1 MSMKKLDDQSMMDK
15 LSDIPSD
22 LSTAIRSAWRGR
34 ERGLA
39 VFAGVFLASLVI
51 TTVFA
56 YGVGLS
62 QSALQRGLSDEV
74 YDAKVDFNS
83 ESDWTTRTNDSAE
96 WSAVCDELLDREEI
110 IDCGLVFGR
119 QGIRLS
125 GFFDS
130 AFAIPQPLNAV
141 DAAGPTG
148 NWEDVSWDY
157 PEALENGPS
166 INGGRILR
174 IVDSAHFD
182 GELANRY
189 SDRILY
195 GSWPESVQP
204 GINPVILP
212 SKIASQA
219 EVMVN
224 DTITYLNLTY
234 VTDSQ
239 PSGSELTDC
248 EGEVVTRVI
257 DSGGYQFCSVTMSLR
272 NLTIVGVYEEWPF
285 TNPTLLF
292 NPVIVGDMALSESD
306 KTALMASDHGYL
318 GVAIDRSLLPTS
330 STDDAA
336 DWLEDNKKELEGEG
350 YGPDEEIEIRYND
363 LIAGSLVFFRI
374 FLGLVQVFDYILM
387 IPIVILSF
395 AVLIYGLVLS
405 LEQRKREI
413 SIHRV
418 IGGTERG
425 LRGMVLREMT
435 AISIA
440 GWLLGYIVALLSVP
454 LILDAVGFMSFEK
467 GDIDLNPTLGVGY
480 TIAVFLLTVGIAYL
494 VARART
500 KDFLEM
506 EIDEGV
512 RKVKGV
518 KKPRTWLHVLAF
530 SIGVFASLES
540 YIETSGGWGPF
551 GEDGIITGF
560 FVDSLI
566 ALLGP
571 FALWIGGALVLGR
584 IGGAAPRIVLKI
596 VGRLKAVADIRR
608 GLRSSGSN
616 ESVDRLAVIL
626 LLTLSIVTLAAV
638 QGYTGTL
645 VDERTASAQV
655 GADIQVQ
662 FEGPVSEDVA
672 RQRVESAITNLGA
685 DAIDNIDSM
694 TSVGSTFVTAKEG
707 GGLVPALVLFDGH
720 EETLIW
726 DEQAA
731 PWASY
736 GGNTVTIGE
745 SARDFFE
752 IESGSVEIFLPTFTP
767 IFTDSGVDISI
778 TYTSANLQ
786 YIGMHEWVPGMT
798 GAESTQAVLMGEST
812 YRTLAGNAT
821 VDGHTSP
828 RWFFEVCDQSNADCK
843 DALERLSAELVNIQ
857 GVSVASDW
865 NSAHSEVERN
875 GGLIFGTQ
883 GLLSLQFVVAS
894 MASVASAFVFLS
906 LVLTQRKKELAIL
919 QAIGAS
925 PSQIIKLVLFEIL
938 AIVGMSMGLGILLG
952 LGIAQ
957 SFNGFFDIFGFIFQI
972 FLGSQ
977 ATVDRTL
984 VWPWMELAIVNAV
997 VLVSVVAALLMVT
1010 RRALNSDLAVVLKGE

>member
-1 MSMKKLDDQSMMDK
+1 
-15 LSDIPSD
+15 
-22 LSTAIRSAWRGR
+22 
-34 ERGLA
+34 
-39 VFAGVFLASLVI
+39 
-51 TTVFA
+51 
-56 YGVGLS
+56 
-62 QSALQRGLSDEV
+62 
-74 YDAKVDFNS
+74 
-83 ESDWTTRTNDSAE
+83 
-96 WSAVCDELLDREEI
+96 
-110 IDCGLVFGR
+110 
-119 QGIRLS
+119 
-125 GFFDS
+125 
-130 AFAIPQPLNAV
+130 
-141 DAAGPTG
+141 
-148 NWEDVSWDY
+148 
-157 PEALENGPS
+157 
-166 INGGRILR
+166 
-174 IVDSAHFD
+174 
-182 GELANRY
+182 
-189 SDRILY
+189 
-195 GSWPESVQP
+195 
-204 GINPVILP
+204 
-212 SKIASQA
+212 
-219 EVMVN
+219 
-224 DTITYLNLTY
+224 
-234 VTDSQ
+234 
-239 PSGSELTDC
+239 
-248 EGEVVTRVI
+248 
-257 DSGGYQFCSVTMSLR
+257 
-272 NLTIVGVYEEWPF
+272 
-285 TNPTLLF
+285 
-292 NPVIVGDMALSESD
+292 
-306 KTALMASDHGYL
+306 
-318 GVAIDRSLLPTS
+318 
-330 STDDAA
+330 
-336 DWLEDNKKELEGEG
+336 
-350 YGPDEEIEIRYND
+350 
-363 LIAGSLVFFRI
+363 
-374 FLGLVQVFDYILM
+374 
-387 IPIVILSF
+387 
-395 AVLIYGLVLS
+395 VLIYGLVLS

-480 TIAVFLLTVGIAYL
+480 TLVVFLLTVGIAYL

-512 RKVKGV
+512 RKVTSV
-518 KKPRTWLHVLAF
+518 KKPKTWLHVLAF

-551 GEDGIITGF
+551 GENGIITGF

-596 VGRLKAVADIRR
+596 VGWSKAVADIRR

-672 RQRVESAITNLGA
+672 RQRVESAIANLGA
-685 DAIDNIDSM
+685 GAIDDIDSM

-720 EETLIW
+720 EDTLIW

-731 PWASY
+731 PWDSY
-736 GGNTVTIGE
+736 GGNMITIGD

-752 IESGSVEIFLPTFTP
+752 IEGGSVEIFLPTFTP
-767 IFTDSGVDISI
+767 IFTDSGFEIST

-821 VDGHTSP
+821 VDSHTST
-828 RWFFEVCDQSNADCK
+828 RWFFEVCDQSNDDCK

>member
-1 MSMKKLDDQSMMDK
+1 M
-15 LSDIPSD
+15 
-22 LSTAIRSAWRGR
+22 
-34 ERGLA
+34 
-39 VFAGVFLASLVI
+39 
-51 TTVFA
+51 
-56 YGVGLS
+56 
-62 QSALQRGLSDEV
+62 
-74 YDAKVDFNS
+74 
-83 ESDWTTRTNDSAE
+83 
-96 WSAVCDELLDREEI
+96 
-110 IDCGLVFGR
+110 
-119 QGIRLS
+119 
-125 GFFDS
+125 
-130 AFAIPQPLNAV
+130 
-141 DAAGPTG
+141 
-148 NWEDVSWDY
+148 
-157 PEALENGPS
+157 
-166 INGGRILR
+166 
-174 IVDSAHFD
+174 
-182 GELANRY
+182 
-189 SDRILY
+189 
-195 GSWPESVQP
+195 
-204 GINPVILP
+204 
-212 SKIASQA
+212 
-219 EVMVN
+219 
-224 DTITYLNLTY
+224 
-234 VTDSQ
+234 
-239 PSGSELTDC
+239 
-248 EGEVVTRVI
+248 
-257 DSGGYQFCSVTMSLR
+257 
-272 NLTIVGVYEEWPF
+272 
-285 TNPTLLF
+285 
-292 NPVIVGDMALSESD
+292 
-306 KTALMASDHGYL
+306 
-318 GVAIDRSLLPTS
+318 
-330 STDDAA
+330 
-336 DWLEDNKKELEGEG
+336 EGEG

-518 KKPRTWLHVLAF
+518 KKPRTWLHILAF
-530 SIGVFASLES
+530 FIGIIATVES

-551 GEDGIITGF
+551 GERGIITGF
-560 FVDSLI
+560 FVDSLV

-596 VGRLKAVADIRR
+596 VGWSKAVADIRR

-672 RQRVESAITNLGA
+672 RQRVESAIANLGA
-685 DAIDNIDSM
+685 GAIDDIDSM
-694 TSVGSTFVTAKEG
+694 TSVGSTFVAAKEG

-720 EETLIW
+720 EDTLIW

-731 PWASY
+731 PWDSY
-736 GGNTVTIGE
+736 GGNTVTIGD

-767 IFTDSGVDISI
+767 VLTGSGFEIST
-778 TYTSANLQ
+778 TYTSANLL

-821 VDGHTSP
+821 VDSHTST
-828 RWFFEVCDQSNADCK
+828 RWFFEVCDQSNDDCK

>member
-1 MSMKKLDDQSMMDK
+1 
-15 LSDIPSD
+15 
-22 LSTAIRSAWRGR
+22 
-34 ERGLA
+34 
-39 VFAGVFLASLVI
+39 
-51 TTVFA
+51 
-56 YGVGLS
+56 
-62 QSALQRGLSDEV
+62 
-74 YDAKVDFNS
+74 
-83 ESDWTTRTNDSAE
+83 
-96 WSAVCDELLDREEI
+96 
-110 IDCGLVFGR
+110 
-119 QGIRLS
+119 
-125 GFFDS
+125 
-130 AFAIPQPLNAV
+130 
-141 DAAGPTG
+141 
-148 NWEDVSWDY
+148 
-157 PEALENGPS
+157 
-166 INGGRILR
+166 
-174 IVDSAHFD
+174 
-182 GELANRY
+182 
-189 SDRILY
+189 
-195 GSWPESVQP
+195 
-204 GINPVILP
+204 
-212 SKIASQA
+212 
-219 EVMVN
+219 
-224 DTITYLNLTY
+224 
-234 VTDSQ
+234 
-239 PSGSELTDC
+239 
-248 EGEVVTRVI
+248 
-257 DSGGYQFCSVTMSLR
+257 
-272 NLTIVGVYEEWPF
+272 
-285 TNPTLLF
+285 
-292 NPVIVGDMALSESD
+292 
-306 KTALMASDHGYL
+306 
-318 GVAIDRSLLPTS
+318 
-330 STDDAA
+330 
-336 DWLEDNKKELEGEG
+336 
-350 YGPDEEIEIRYND
+350 
-363 LIAGSLVFFRI
+363 
-374 FLGLVQVFDYILM
+374 
-387 IPIVILSF
+387 
-395 AVLIYGLVLS
+395 
-405 LEQRKREI
+405 
-413 SIHRV
+413 
-418 IGGTERG
+418 
-425 LRGMVLREMT
+425 
-435 AISIA
+435 
-440 GWLLGYIVALLSVP
+440 
-454 LILDAVGFMSFEK
+454 
-467 GDIDLNPTLGVGY
+467 
-480 TIAVFLLTVGIAYL
+480 
-494 VARART
+494 

-672 RQRVESAITNLGA
+672 RQRVESAIANLGA

-786 YIGMHEWVPGMT
+786 YIGIHEWVPGMT

>member
-1 MSMKKLDDQSMMDK
+1 M
-15 LSDIPSD
+15 
-22 LSTAIRSAWRGR
+22 
-34 ERGLA
+34 
-39 VFAGVFLASLVI
+39 
-51 TTVFA
+51 
-56 YGVGLS
+56 
-62 QSALQRGLSDEV
+62 
-74 YDAKVDFNS
+74 
-83 ESDWTTRTNDSAE
+83 
-96 WSAVCDELLDREEI
+96 
-110 IDCGLVFGR
+110 
-119 QGIRLS
+119 
-125 GFFDS
+125 
-130 AFAIPQPLNAV
+130 
-141 DAAGPTG
+141 
-148 NWEDVSWDY
+148 
-157 PEALENGPS
+157 
-166 INGGRILR
+166 
-174 IVDSAHFD
+174 
-182 GELANRY
+182 
-189 SDRILY
+189 
-195 GSWPESVQP
+195 
-204 GINPVILP
+204 
-212 SKIASQA
+212 
-219 EVMVN
+219 
-224 DTITYLNLTY
+224 
-234 VTDSQ
+234 
-239 PSGSELTDC
+239 
-248 EGEVVTRVI
+248 
-257 DSGGYQFCSVTMSLR
+257 
-272 NLTIVGVYEEWPF
+272 
-285 TNPTLLF
+285 
-292 NPVIVGDMALSESD
+292 
-306 KTALMASDHGYL
+306 
-318 GVAIDRSLLPTS
+318 
-330 STDDAA
+330 
-336 DWLEDNKKELEGEG
+336 
-350 YGPDEEIEIRYND
+350 
-363 LIAGSLVFFRI
+363 FFRI

-518 KKPRTWLHVLAF
+518 KKPRTWLHILAF
-530 SIGVFASLES
+530 FIGIIATVES

-551 GEDGIITGF
+551 GERGIITGF

-596 VGRLKAVADIRR
+596 VGWSKAVADIRR

-616 ESVDRLAVIL
+616 ESVNRLAVIL

-662 FEGPVSEDVA
+662 FDGPVSEDVA
-672 RQRVESAITNLGA
+672 RQRVESAIENLGA
-685 DAIDNIDSM
+685 DAIDNVDSM
-694 TSVGSTFVTAKEG
+694 ISVGSTFVAAKEG

-720 EETLIW
+720 EDTLIW

-731 PWASY
+731 PWGSY

-745 SARDFFE
+745 SALDFFE
-752 IESGSVEIFLPTFTP
+752 IESGSVEIFFPTFTP
-767 IFTDSGVDISI
+767 IFTGSGVDVSI

-786 YIGMHEWVPGMT
+786 YIGTHEWVPGMT

-857 GVSVASDW
+857 GVSVVSDW

-984 VWPWMELAIVNAV
+984 VWPWMELAIVNAF

>member
-1 MSMKKLDDQSMMDK
+1 MSIKKSSDQPIMDVF
-15 LSDIPSD
+15 SNTTAN

-56 YGVGLS
+56 YGVGLA

-83 ESDWTTRTNDSAE
+83 ETDWGSRTNDSAE
-96 WSAVCDELLDREEI
+96 WSAVCDELLQRDEI

-125 GFFDS
+125 GFFDE

-141 DAAGPTG
+141 GANGPTG
-148 NWEDVSWDY
+148 NWDGVSWDY

-166 INGGRILR
+166 INGDRILR
-174 IVDSAHFD
+174 IVDSSHFD

-195 GSWPESVQP
+195 GSWPESTQP
-204 GINPVILP
+204 GLNPVILP
-212 SKIASQA
+212 SRIASQA

-224 DTITYLNLTY
+224 DTITQLNLTY

-239 PSGSELTDC
+239 PVGSELTDC
-248 EGEVVTRVI
+248 EGEVVIRVI
-257 DSGGYQFCSVTMSLR
+257 DSGGYQFCTVTMTLS
-272 NLTIVGVYEEWPF
+272 NLTIVAVYEEWPF

-292 NPVIVGDMALSESD
+292 NPIIVGDMALSESD
-306 KTALMASDHGYL
+306 KTALMTSDHGYL
-318 GVAIDRSLLPTS
+318 GVAIARSLLPTS

-336 DWLEDNKKELEGEG
+336 DWLEDTKEELEAQG
-350 YGPDEEIEIRYND
+350 YGPDGEIEIRYND
-363 LIAGSLVFFRI
+363 LIAGTLVFFRI

-467 GDIDLNPTLGVGY
+467 GEIDLNHTLGIGN
-480 TIAVFLLTVGIAYL
+480 TLAVFLLTVGIAYL
-494 VARART
+494 VARSRT

-512 RKVKGV
+512 RKVKSV
-518 KKPRTWLHVLAF
+518 RKPRTWLHLLAFTIGVLA
-530 SIGVFASLES
+530 SVES
-540 YIETSGGWGPF
+540 YIETAGGWGPF
-551 GEDGIITGF
+551 GEDGIISGF
-560 FVDSLI
+560 FI
-566 ALLGP
+566 NALVALFGP
-571 FALWIGGALVLGR
+571 FALWIGGALLLGR
-584 IGGAAPRIVLKI
+584 IGGAAPRIVLRI
-596 VGRLKAVADIRR
+596 VGWSPALADIRR

-616 ESVDRLAVIL
+616 EAVDRLAGIL

-655 GADIQVQ
+655 GADVQVQ

-672 RQRVESAITNLGA
+672 RQRVESAIANLNLVV
-685 DAIDNIDSM
+685 IDDIDSM
-694 TSVGSTFVTAKEG
+694 TSVGSTFVAAREG

-720 EETLIW
+720 QDSLIW
-726 DEQAA
+726 DDQAA
-731 PWASY
+731 PWGSY
-736 GGNTVTIGE
+736 GGNTVTIGD

-752 IESGSVEIFLPTFTP
+752 VDGGYVEIFLPTFNP
-767 IFTDSGVDISI
+767 VFTDSGFEIST
-778 TYTSANLQ
+778 TYTSENLQ
-786 YIGMHEWVPGMT
+786 YLGSHEWVPGMT
-798 GAESTQAVLMGEST
+798 GAESTQAVLMGEAT
-812 YRTLAGNAT
+812 YRALAGDAAA
-821 VDGHTSP
+821 DGHTSS
-828 RWFFEVCDQSNADCK
+828 RWFFEVCDQSDADCK
-843 DALERLSAELVNIQ
+843 DALGRLSAELVNIP

-865 NSAHSEVERN
+865 NTAHSDVERN

-883 GLLSLQFVVAS
+883 GLLCLQFVVAS
-894 MASVASAFVFLS
+894 MASEASAFVFLS
-906 LVLTQRKKELAIL
+906 LVLPQRKKELAIL

-957 SFNGFFDIFGFIFQI
+957 SINGFFGIFGFIFQI

-977 ATVDRTL
+977 AVVDRTL
-984 VWPWMELAIVNAV
+984 VWPWMELAVVNAI
-997 VLVSVVAALLMVT
+997 VLVSVVTALLLVT

>member
-1 MSMKKLDDQSMMDK
+1 
-15 LSDIPSD
+15 
-22 LSTAIRSAWRGR
+22 
-34 ERGLA
+34 
-39 VFAGVFLASLVI
+39 
-51 TTVFA
+51 
-56 YGVGLS
+56 
-62 QSALQRGLSDEV
+62 
-74 YDAKVDFNS
+74 
-83 ESDWTTRTNDSAE
+83 
-96 WSAVCDELLDREEI
+96 
-110 IDCGLVFGR
+110 
-119 QGIRLS
+119 
-125 GFFDS
+125 
-130 AFAIPQPLNAV
+130 
-141 DAAGPTG
+141 
-148 NWEDVSWDY
+148 
-157 PEALENGPS
+157 
-166 INGGRILR
+166 
-174 IVDSAHFD
+174 
-182 GELANRY
+182 
-189 SDRILY
+189 
-195 GSWPESVQP
+195 
-204 GINPVILP
+204 
-212 SKIASQA
+212 
-219 EVMVN
+219 MVN

-306 KTALMASDHGYL
+306 KSVLMANDHGYL

-336 DWLEDNKKELEGEG
+336 DWLEDNKKEFEGEG
-350 YGPDEEIEIRYND
+350 YGPDGEIEIRYND

-518 KKPRTWLHVLAF
+518 KKPRTWLHILAF
-530 SIGVFASLES
+530 FIGIIATVES

-551 GEDGIITGF
+551 GERGIITGF

-596 VGRLKAVADIRR
+596 VGWSKAVADIRR

-616 ESVDRLAVIL
+616 ESVNRLAVIL

-662 FEGPVSEDVA
+662 FDGPVSEDVA
-672 RQRVESAITNLGA
+672 RQRVESAIENLGA
-685 DAIDNIDSM
+685 DAIDNVDSM
-694 TSVGSTFVTAKEG
+694 ISVGSTFVAAKEG

-720 EETLIW
+720 EDTLIW

-731 PWASY
+731 PWGSY

-745 SARDFFE
+745 SALDFFE
-752 IESGSVEIFLPTFTP
+752 VESGSVEIFFPTFTP
-767 IFTDSGVDISI
+767 IFTDSGVDVSI

-786 YIGMHEWVPGMT
+786 YIGTHEWVPGMT

-857 GVSVASDW
+857 GVSVVSDW

-984 VWPWMELAIVNAV
+984 VWPWMELAIVNAF

>member
-1 MSMKKLDDQSMMDK
+1 
-15 LSDIPSD
+15 
-22 LSTAIRSAWRGR
+22 
-34 ERGLA
+34 
-39 VFAGVFLASLVI
+39 
-51 TTVFA
+51 
-56 YGVGLS
+56 
-62 QSALQRGLSDEV
+62 
-74 YDAKVDFNS
+74 
-83 ESDWTTRTNDSAE
+83 
-96 WSAVCDELLDREEI
+96 
-110 IDCGLVFGR
+110 
-119 QGIRLS
+119 
-125 GFFDS
+125 
-130 AFAIPQPLNAV
+130 
-141 DAAGPTG
+141 
-148 NWEDVSWDY
+148 
-157 PEALENGPS
+157 
-166 INGGRILR
+166 
-174 IVDSAHFD
+174 
-182 GELANRY
+182 
-189 SDRILY
+189 
-195 GSWPESVQP
+195 
-204 GINPVILP
+204 
-212 SKIASQA
+212 
-219 EVMVN
+219 MVN
-224 DTITYLNLTY
+224 DTITYLNFTY

-272 NLTIVGVYEEWPF
+272 DLTIVGVYEEWPF

-306 KTALMASDHGYL
+306 KTALIANDHGYL

-480 TIAVFLLTVGIAYL
+480 TLVVFLLTVGIAYL

-512 RKVKGV
+512 RKVTSV
-518 KKPRTWLHVLAF
+518 KKPKTWLHVLAF

-551 GEDGIITGF
+551 GENGIITGF

-596 VGRLKAVADIRR
+596 VGWSKAVADIRR

-672 RQRVESAITNLGA
+672 RQRVESAIANLGA
-685 DAIDNIDSM
+685 GAIDDIDSM

-707 GGLVPALVLFDGH
+707 GGLVPALVLFDDH
-720 EETLIW
+720 EDTLIW

-731 PWASY
+731 PWDSY
-736 GGNTVTIGE
+736 GGNMITIGD

-752 IESGSVEIFLPTFTP
+752 IEGGSVEIFLPTFTP
-767 IFTDSGVDISI
+767 IFTDSGFEIST

-821 VDGHTSP
+821 VDSHTST
-828 RWFFEVCDQSNADCK
+828 RWFFEVCDQSNDDCK

>member
-1 MSMKKLDDQSMMDK
+1 
-15 LSDIPSD
+15 
-22 LSTAIRSAWRGR
+22 
-34 ERGLA
+34 
-39 VFAGVFLASLVI
+39 
-51 TTVFA
+51 
-56 YGVGLS
+56 
-62 QSALQRGLSDEV
+62 
-74 YDAKVDFNS
+74 
-83 ESDWTTRTNDSAE
+83 
-96 WSAVCDELLDREEI
+96 
-110 IDCGLVFGR
+110 
-119 QGIRLS
+119 
-125 GFFDS
+125 
-130 AFAIPQPLNAV
+130 
-141 DAAGPTG
+141 
-148 NWEDVSWDY
+148 
-157 PEALENGPS
+157 
-166 INGGRILR
+166 
-174 IVDSAHFD
+174 
-182 GELANRY
+182 
-189 SDRILY
+189 
-195 GSWPESVQP
+195 
-204 GINPVILP
+204 
-212 SKIASQA
+212 
-219 EVMVN
+219 MVN

-306 KTALMASDHGYL
+306 KSVLMANDHGYL

-336 DWLEDNKKELEGEG
+336 DWLEDNKKEFEGEG
-350 YGPDEEIEIRYND
+350 YGPDGEIEIRYND

-518 KKPRTWLHVLAF
+518 KKPRTWLHMLAF
-530 SIGVFASLES
+530 FIGIIATVES
-540 YIETSGGWGPF
+540 YIETSGGWGPI
-551 GEDGIITGF
+551 GERGIITGF

-596 VGRLKAVADIRR
+596 VGWSKAVADIRR

-616 ESVDRLAVIL
+616 ESVNRLAVIL

-662 FEGPVSEDVA
+662 FDGPVSEDVA
-672 RQRVESAITNLGA
+672 RQRVESAIENLGA
-685 DAIDNIDSM
+685 DAIDNVDSM
-694 TSVGSTFVTAKEG
+694 ISVGSTFVAAKEG

-720 EETLIW
+720 EDTLIW

-731 PWASY
+731 PWGSY

-745 SARDFFE
+745 SALDFFE
-752 IESGSVEIFLPTFTP
+752 IESGSVEIFFPTFTP
-767 IFTDSGVDISI
+767 IFTDSGVDVSI

-786 YIGMHEWVPGMT
+786 YIGTHEWVPGMT

-857 GVSVASDW
+857 GVSVVSDW

-984 VWPWMELAIVNAV
+984 VWPWMELAIVNAF

>member
-1 MSMKKLDDQSMMDK
+1 
-15 LSDIPSD
+15 
-22 LSTAIRSAWRGR
+22 
-34 ERGLA
+34 
-39 VFAGVFLASLVI
+39 
-51 TTVFA
+51 
-56 YGVGLS
+56 
-62 QSALQRGLSDEV
+62 
-74 YDAKVDFNS
+74 
-83 ESDWTTRTNDSAE
+83 
-96 WSAVCDELLDREEI
+96 
-110 IDCGLVFGR
+110 
-119 QGIRLS
+119 
-125 GFFDS
+125 
-130 AFAIPQPLNAV
+130 
-141 DAAGPTG
+141 
-148 NWEDVSWDY
+148 
-157 PEALENGPS
+157 
-166 INGGRILR
+166 
-174 IVDSAHFD
+174 
-182 GELANRY
+182 
-189 SDRILY
+189 
-195 GSWPESVQP
+195 
-204 GINPVILP
+204 
-212 SKIASQA
+212 
-219 EVMVN
+219 
-224 DTITYLNLTY
+224 
-234 VTDSQ
+234 
-239 PSGSELTDC
+239 
-248 EGEVVTRVI
+248 
-257 DSGGYQFCSVTMSLR
+257 MSLR
-272 NLTIVGVYEEWPF
+272 DLTIVGVYEEWPF

-306 KTALMASDHGYL
+306 KTALIANDHGYL

-480 TIAVFLLTVGIAYL
+480 TLVVFLLTVGIAYL

-512 RKVKGV
+512 RKVTSV
-518 KKPRTWLHVLAF
+518 KKPKTWLHVLAF

-551 GEDGIITGF
+551 GENGIITGF

-596 VGRLKAVADIRR
+596 VGWSKAVADIRR

-672 RQRVESAITNLGA
+672 RQRVESAIANLGA
-685 DAIDNIDSM
+685 GAIDDIDSM

-720 EETLIW
+720 EDTLIW

-731 PWASY
+731 PWDSY
-736 GGNTVTIGE
+736 GGNMITIGD

-752 IESGSVEIFLPTFTP
+752 IEGGSVEIFLPTFTP
-767 IFTDSGVDISI
+767 IFTDSGFEIST

-821 VDGHTSP
+821 VDSHTST
-828 RWFFEVCDQSNADCK
+828 RWFFEVCDQSNDDCK

>member
-1 MSMKKLDDQSMMDK
+1 
-15 LSDIPSD
+15 
-22 LSTAIRSAWRGR
+22 
-34 ERGLA
+34 
-39 VFAGVFLASLVI
+39 
-51 TTVFA
+51 
-56 YGVGLS
+56 
-62 QSALQRGLSDEV
+62 
-74 YDAKVDFNS
+74 
-83 ESDWTTRTNDSAE
+83 
-96 WSAVCDELLDREEI
+96 
-110 IDCGLVFGR
+110 
-119 QGIRLS
+119 
-125 GFFDS
+125 
-130 AFAIPQPLNAV
+130 
-141 DAAGPTG
+141 
-148 NWEDVSWDY
+148 
-157 PEALENGPS
+157 
-166 INGGRILR
+166 
-174 IVDSAHFD
+174 
-182 GELANRY
+182 
-189 SDRILY
+189 
-195 GSWPESVQP
+195 
-204 GINPVILP
+204 
-212 SKIASQA
+212 
-219 EVMVN
+219 
-224 DTITYLNLTY
+224 
-234 VTDSQ
+234 
-239 PSGSELTDC
+239 
-248 EGEVVTRVI
+248 
-257 DSGGYQFCSVTMSLR
+257 
-272 NLTIVGVYEEWPF
+272 
-285 TNPTLLF
+285 
-292 NPVIVGDMALSESD
+292 
-306 KTALMASDHGYL
+306 
-318 GVAIDRSLLPTS
+318 
-330 STDDAA
+330 
-336 DWLEDNKKELEGEG
+336 
-350 YGPDEEIEIRYND
+350 
-363 LIAGSLVFFRI
+363 
-374 FLGLVQVFDYILM
+374 
-387 IPIVILSF
+387 
-395 AVLIYGLVLS
+395 
-405 LEQRKREI
+405 
-413 SIHRV
+413 
-418 IGGTERG
+418 
-425 LRGMVLREMT
+425 
-435 AISIA
+435 
-440 GWLLGYIVALLSVP
+440 
-454 LILDAVGFMSFEK
+454 MSFEK

-518 KKPRTWLHVLAF
+518 KKPRTWLHILAF
-530 SIGVFASLES
+530 FIGIIATVES

-551 GEDGIITGF
+551 GERGIITGF

-596 VGRLKAVADIRR
+596 VGWSKAVADIRR

-616 ESVDRLAVIL
+616 ESVNRLAVIL

-662 FEGPVSEDVA
+662 FDGPVSEDVA
-672 RQRVESAITNLGA
+672 RQRVESAIENLGA
-685 DAIDNIDSM
+685 DAIDNVDSM
-694 TSVGSTFVTAKEG
+694 ISVASTFVAAKEG

-720 EETLIW
+720 EDTLIW

-731 PWASY
+731 PWGSY

-745 SARDFFE
+745 SALDFFE
-752 IESGSVEIFLPTFTP
+752 IESGSVEIFFPTFTP
-767 IFTDSGVDISI
+767 IFTDSGVDVSI

-786 YIGMHEWVPGMT
+786 YIGTHEWVPGMT

-857 GVSVASDW
+857 GVSVVSDW
-865 NSAHSEVERN
+865 NTAHSEVERN

-957 SFNGFFDIFGFIFQI
+957 SFNGFFDIFGFIFRI

-984 VWPWMELAIVNAV
+984 VWPWMELAIVNAF

>member
-1 MSMKKLDDQSMMDK
+1 
-15 LSDIPSD
+15 
-22 LSTAIRSAWRGR
+22 
-34 ERGLA
+34 
-39 VFAGVFLASLVI
+39 
-51 TTVFA
+51 
-56 YGVGLS
+56 
-62 QSALQRGLSDEV
+62 
-74 YDAKVDFNS
+74 N
-83 ESDWTTRTNDSAE
+83 
-96 WSAVCDELLDREEI
+96 
-110 IDCGLVFGR
+110 
-119 QGIRLS
+119 
-125 GFFDS
+125 
-130 AFAIPQPLNAV
+130 
-141 DAAGPTG
+141 
-148 NWEDVSWDY
+148 
-157 PEALENGPS
+157 
-166 INGGRILR
+166 
-174 IVDSAHFD
+174 
-182 GELANRY
+182 
-189 SDRILY
+189 
-195 GSWPESVQP
+195 
-204 GINPVILP
+204 
-212 SKIASQA
+212 
-219 EVMVN
+219 
-224 DTITYLNLTY
+224 
-234 VTDSQ
+234 
-239 PSGSELTDC
+239 
-248 EGEVVTRVI
+248 
-257 DSGGYQFCSVTMSLR
+257 
-272 NLTIVGVYEEWPF
+272 
-285 TNPTLLF
+285 
-292 NPVIVGDMALSESD
+292 
-306 KTALMASDHGYL
+306 DHGYL

-336 DWLEDNKKELEGEG
+336 VWLEDNKKELEGEG

-518 KKPRTWLHVLAF
+518 KKPRTWLHILAF
-530 SIGVFASLES
+530 FIGIIATVES

-551 GEDGIITGF
+551 GERGIITGF

-596 VGRLKAVADIRR
+596 VGWSKAVADIRR

-616 ESVDRLAVIL
+616 ESVNRLAVIL

-672 RQRVESAITNLGA
+672 RQRVESAIENLGA
-685 DAIDNIDSM
+685 DAIDNVDSM
-694 TSVGSTFVTAKEG
+694 ISVGSTFVAAKEG

-720 EETLIW
+720 EDTLIW

-731 PWASY
+731 PWDSY

-745 SARDFFE
+745 SALDFFE
-752 IESGSVEIFLPTFTP
+752 TEGGSVEIFFPTFTP

-786 YIGMHEWVPGMT
+786 YIGLHEWVPGMT

-812 YRTLAGNAT
+812 YRKLAGNAT

-984 VWPWMELAIVNAV
+984 VWPWMELAIVNAF